1 MKYKYRENDE
11 EKFNYWLS
19 IGDLM
24 SGTLIIFIFLM

>member
-24 SGTLIIFIFLM
+24 SGTLEGVKSFL